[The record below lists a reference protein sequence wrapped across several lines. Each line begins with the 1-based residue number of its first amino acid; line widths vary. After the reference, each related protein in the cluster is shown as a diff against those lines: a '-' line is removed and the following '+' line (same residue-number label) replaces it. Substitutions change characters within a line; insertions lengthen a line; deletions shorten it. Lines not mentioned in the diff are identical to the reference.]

1 MFRKYFKN
9 FKMSKLSRNLKI
21 SFKKRLNIKSCDF
34 IIMVRNTG
42 GNKAKKFASKSFNI
56 SNRATRFSVE
66 EGELYAVVQRM
77 LGNNNCEVLCIDGTT
92 KLCIIRGKF
101 LGKGKRDNK
110 LSRGVW
116 VLVGIRDWQV
126 TSKEKEKC
134 DLLEVYNDNDK
145 EKLIKNSKQSFRIF
159 LSVTDDSSGIDH
171 DQINFINDRE
181 EELYNSRDEVI
192 EGLSKDDNHG
202 KDEDDSDNSDESEK
216 NEEKGCKNLAKQLNW
231 INIDEI

>member
-1 MFRKYFKN
+1 
-9 FKMSKLSRNLKI
+9 
-21 SFKKRLNIKSCDF
+21 
-34 IIMVRNTG
+34 MVRNTG

-56 SNRATRFSVE
+56 SNRSTRFAVE
-66 EGELYAVVQRM
+66 EGEIYAVVQRM

-116 VLVGIRDWQV
+116 ILVGTRDWQV

-145 EKLIKNSKQSFRIF
+145 AKLIKNSKQSFRIF
-159 LSVTDDSSGIDH
+159 LSVSDDCHDIDH
-171 DQINFINDRE
+171 DQIKFINDRE
-181 EELYNSRDEVI
+181 EELYEFEEKSDNNSNDEGD
-192 EGLSKDDNHG
+192 ENLSGDNVSDT
-202 KDEDDSDNSDESEK
+202 DEDDQK
-216 NEEKGCKNLAKQLNW
+216 NESNNTTKFSLAKQLSW
-231 INIDEI
+231 INIDDI

>member
-1 MFRKYFKN
+1 
-9 FKMSKLSRNLKI
+9 MSKLSRYLKI
-21 SFKKRLNIKSCDF
+21 SFKKRLNIKSFGF
-34 IIMVRNTG
+34 IIMVRNIG

-56 SNRATRFSVE
+56 SNRATRFSIE
-66 EGELYAVVQRM
+66 EGEIYAVVQRM

-159 LSVTDDSSGIDH
+159 LSVTDDTSGIDH

-181 EELYNSRDEVI
+181 EELYNSGDEVI
-192 EGLSKDDNHG
+192 EGLSEDGSNIEN
-202 KDEDDSDNSDESEK
+202 EDDSDNSDNSDESDK

>member
-1 MFRKYFKN
+1 
-9 FKMSKLSRNLKI
+9 
-21 SFKKRLNIKSCDF
+21 
-34 IIMVRNTG
+34 MVRNSG

-56 SNRATRFSVE
+56 SNRSTRFAVE
-66 EGELYAVVQRM
+66 EGEIYAVVQRM

-101 LGKGKRDNK
+101 LGKGKRDNN

-116 VLVGIRDWQV
+116 ILVGTRDWQV

-159 LSVTDDSSGIDH
+159 LSVTDDCHDI
-171 DQINFINDRE
+171 DQIKFINDRE
-181 EELYNSRDEVI
+181 EELYEFEEKSDNNSNHEDDEN
-192 EGLSKDDNHG
+192 LSGDNVSDT
-202 KDEDDSDNSDESEK
+202 DEDHQK
-216 NEEKGCKNLAKQLNW
+216 NESNNTTKSSLARQLSW
-231 INIDEI
+231 INIDDI

>member
-1 MFRKYFKN
+1 
-9 FKMSKLSRNLKI
+9 
-21 SFKKRLNIKSCDF
+21 
-34 IIMVRNTG
+34 MVRNTG

-56 SNRATRFSVE
+56 SNRSTRFAIE
-66 EGELYAVVQRM
+66 EGEIYAVVQRM

-116 VLVGIRDWQV
+116 VLVGLRDWQV

-159 LSVTDDSSGIDH
+159 LSVTDDSNEIDH
-171 DQINFINDRE
+171 DQIKFINARE
-181 EELYNSRDEVI
+181 EELCEFDNEYCEVDNEVVENLSRNS
-192 EGLSKDDNHG
+192 
-202 KDEDDSDNSDESEK
+202 SDESDDCDSDDKK
-216 NEEKGCKNLAKQLNW
+216 NKTSSAKTSLAKQLSW
-231 INIDEI
+231 INIDDI